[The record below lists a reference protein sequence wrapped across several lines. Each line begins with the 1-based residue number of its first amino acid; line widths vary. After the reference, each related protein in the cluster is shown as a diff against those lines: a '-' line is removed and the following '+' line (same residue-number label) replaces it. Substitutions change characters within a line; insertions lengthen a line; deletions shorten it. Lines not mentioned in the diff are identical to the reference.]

1 MKSWKAAALHSD
13 SAVPPA
19 SDSTTSSL
27 AVTITGSRDVDRE
40 TARRLFEQHLS
51 SLLHQRRTWLV
62 GGARG
67 IDQWA
72 MEWLREHN
80 EVCWAVVPYTM
91 REQPKW
97 VQPWLEQID
106 RVVELQL
113 PRRKSAGA
121 FRNRYMVEL
130 SQIVFGFWSGKGG
143 GTVKTLR
150 HALRKRR
157 EVHGIPVSMVDGGI
171 TLRG

>member
-1 MKSWKAAALHSD
+1 MKSWEAAALHND
-13 SAVPPA
+13 SAIPA
-19 SDSTTSSL
+19 ASEFMIRSKSV
-27 AVTITGSRDVDRE
+27 AITGSRDVDRE

-51 SLLHQRRTWLV
+51 PLLHQGRTWLV

-72 MEWLREHN
+72 MEWLRENN
-80 EVCWAVVPYTM
+80 EICWAVVPYTM

-113 PRRKSAGA
+113 PRRKSATA

-150 HALRKRR
+150 HALRKQR
-157 EVHGIPVSMVDGGI
+157 EVHGIPVAGPAAAE
-171 TLRG
+171 